1 MSTPLC
7 RECSDA
13 AGNHWRR
20 WAELALGDAPTV
32 RAATDQ
38 DLRRAIKQLLD
49 AVALPS
55 MNFPAVVLTPEQTRA
70 VEAICGD
77 RDTEITTLRERVAN
91 LEHTIRVM
99 AEESY
104 QGDSAAVS
112 MHAEHALGPEP
123 DLSVVRTFLADAPGD
138 DLWDAVLSLECD
150 GCEILHVNGRNVAG
164 MLNRSD
170 FSGLALD
177 ITGEGDKR
185 VGQLRVVTP

>member
-55 MNFPAVVLTPEQTRA
+55 MNPSSP
-70 VEAICGD
+70 
-77 RDTEITTLRERVAN
+77 
-91 LEHTIRVM
+91 
-99 AEESY
+99 
-104 QGDSAAVS
+104 
-112 MHAEHALGPEP
+112 
-123 DLSVVRTFLADAPGD
+123 
-138 DLWDAVLSLECD
+138 
-150 GCEILHVNGRNVAG
+150 
-164 MLNRSD
+164 
-170 FSGLALD
+170 
-177 ITGEGDKR
+177 
-185 VGQLRVVTP
+185 